1 MDYSKTVNLPTTDF
15 PMKANLPQREPEML
29 KVWEKEK
36 IYDKDTGIS
45 CRREALHPA

>member
-29 KVWEKEK
+29 KNWEKRN
-36 IYDKDTGIS
+36 IYDKILES
-45 CRREALHPA
+45 REGANALHTP